1 MEVPVFSRWW
11 EVALFLLLGLLFL
24 PFFLL
29 LYLTV
34 EAISVMDTAWE
45 YLKRGKVDD

>member
-24 PFFLL
+24 PLFVL
-29 LYLTV
+29 LYL
-34 EAISVMDTAWE
+34 WE
-45 YLKRGKVDD
+45 SLKKEKANA